1 MDPESLIVNIKAEDI
16 YVVIVK
22 DLEMRFDTSNY
33 SLERPSSKGKNKV
46 MKVIKYEW
54 GGKIMLEFTTLRPKA
69 YTHLINDGDEEKKQK
84 AQRSVS

>member
-46 MKVIKYEW
+46 MKVIKY
-54 GGKIMLEFTTLRPKA
+54 
-69 YTHLINDGDEEKKQK
+69 
-84 AQRSVS
+84 